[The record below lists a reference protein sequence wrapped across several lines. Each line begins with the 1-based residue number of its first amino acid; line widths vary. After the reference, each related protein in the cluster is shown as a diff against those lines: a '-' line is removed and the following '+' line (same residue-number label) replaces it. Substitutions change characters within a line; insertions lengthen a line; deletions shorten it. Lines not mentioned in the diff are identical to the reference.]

1 MYQAHQ
7 HRSLQ
12 RRLAILVAMGK
23 VIIARVETEIVRQT
37 VRPCKFVTETGLR
50 TLLGMSA
57 QEYVQRFGMQRRV
70 NSQGT
75 YLYAISRRDW
85 DFKLEKRVATCL
97 WFERP

>member
-1 MYQAHQ
+1 
-7 HRSLQ
+7 
-12 RRLAILVAMGK
+12 MGK

-75 YLYAISRRDW
+75 YLYAIPAGIGNLSWRSGWRLVCGLNALDSIRVHGGKKNKLCRRH
-85 DFKLEKRVATCL
+85 
-97 WFERP
+97 P